1 MGRLAGWRLSG
12 WHAAGG
18 RPILGVVLAQVRKW
32 FDGAGWFVGGAV
44 LLFIFA
50 LLATLIEF
58 QSPDAVLW
66 TGQRVVGTEQ
76 RGLIYYHWQGQQYTF
91 PVNGMGN
98 EKAIGVYLDPGNPEH
113 AMLDSA
119 IDRVVAVLLIG
130 VPAAAGAGLLF
141 MGGTRNYRWA
151 RRKAKRA
158 REFKL

>member
-1 MGRLAGWRLSG
+1 VLGR
-12 WHAAGG
+12 
-18 RPILGVVLAQVRKW
+18 VRKG

-50 LLATLIEF
+50 LLATFIEF

-76 RGLIYYHWQGQQYTF
+76 RGLVYYHWQGQQYTF
-91 PVNGMGN
+91 TVNGQGN

-119 IDRVVAVLLIG
+119 IDRAVAVLLIG
-130 VPAAAGAGLLF
+130 VPAAAGAGLLV

-151 RRKAKRA
+151 RRKVKLA
-158 REFKL
+158 RDFKL